1 MRKFM
6 IIYILIILLSV
17 ELIIISLILWLKKD
31 FQWLIISTD
40 ENIVI
45 PINNIKKFIKENYDE
60 KLGWDKKP
68 NISKIEKVVVLI
80 HIIHMLS
87 Y

>member
-1 MRKFM
+1 MISNI

-45 PINNIKKFIKENYDE
+45 PINNIKQF
-60 KLGWDKKP
+60 
-68 NISKIEKVVVLI
+68 
-80 HIIHMLS
+80 S